1 MRFQEQE
8 PAKLAMTERDW
19 IIERMVHVLQ
29 VLKKIQ
35 QKRQYDFE
43 LSLFSH
49 DPWKKANESFPPL
62 HFFFYAHPISISIA
76 AWHTHTIKSVQATA
90 RYTYCCK
97 VLPARHSSDFIA
109 LMTPN
114 HNSNHGCGESKFKIN
129 CGESEHYCNKIR
141 SKNLKIYDMRM
152 ASI

>member
-35 QKRQYDFE
+35 QKDNMI
-43 LSLFSH
+43 LNSPCSH
-49 DPWKKANESFPPL
+49 MIHGKRPMSPF
-62 HFFFYAHPISISIA
+62 HRFIFFYAHPISISIA

-141 SKNLKIYDMRM
+141 SKNLKNYDMRM

>member
-1 MRFQEQE
+1 VRFQEQE

-62 HFFFYAHPISISIA
+62 HFFFTPTPSRYQSQLG
-76 AWHTHTIKSVQATA
+76 THTPLRVFRPLHATRIVA
-90 RYTYCCK
+90 RFSLQDT
-97 VLPARHSSDFIA
+97 HQISS
-109 LMTPN
+109 L
-114 HNSNHGCGESKFKIN
+114 
-129 CGESEHYCNKIR
+129 
-141 SKNLKIYDMRM
+141 
-152 ASI
+152 